1 MSNKEAFEK
10 AFDATIGH
18 EGGYVNDPDD
28 KGGETNFGI
37 SKRSYP
43 NEDIK
48 NLPIQRAKEIYFK
61 DFWQKQSCHLMEGY
75 EDVAIE
81 LFDTSVNM
89 GVGRGGK
96 IFQEALNLSNRNERD
111 FKDIAVDG
119 AIGAKTISAF
129 RASKN
134 KRRLFNVMNILQ
146 GEFYVNLMR
155 KNEVYEK
162 YVGWFD
168 RVEVKKKQRK

>member
-1 MSNKEAFEK
+1 MKSFDIAFSK
-10 AFDATIGH
+10 TIGH

-43 NEDIK
+43 DEDIK
-48 NLPIQRAKEIYFK
+48 NLTLQRAKELYYR
-61 DFWQKQSCHLMEGY
+61 DFWKKQSCHLLEDY
-75 EDVAIE
+75 ENIAIE

-96 IFQEALNLSNRNERD
+96 IFQEAINLSNRNERD
-111 FKDIAVDG
+111 YNNIAVDG

-129 RASKN
+129 RACKN
-134 KRRLFNVMNILQ
+134 KNLLYKIMNILQ
-146 GEFYVNLMR
+146 GEFYINLMR

-162 YVGWFD
+162 YVGWFN
-168 RVEVKKKQRK
+168 RVEISK